1 MVRQFTNRINQRS
14 KYLPILFLAG
24 ITLWL
29 RLVNLGYSD
38 YQGDEIKALAL
49 PNPGQSFIDF
59 LFQQKKGPIQ
69 FIVTYLIKLI
79 NPNYASEFLTRLP
92 FALAGILAIFFF
104 YKLVNLHFG
113 SKIALYAS
121 LFLTTNGL
129 FVGLTRIV
137 QYQPLVMLFSI
148 AALYAF
154 SLAIAQERWKV
165 TGIYLGMVLWALA
178 LLTHYDGVFITPFAA
193 FLLYRWYTARSETA
207 NPSKIKHLVASGT
220 LAGLMLAS
228 FYFPFLFSIST
239 GTKDYLSFRLV
250 TKQIQS
256 GFSSSLVTF
265 NLYNPILVF
274 YIYLLFGHLS
284 LFKIKDTFPVVIWF
298 LFPWEVLELAIFDPG
313 THIYTYLIPAAI
325 LVAFGV
331 VVIEEAAVKTL
342 GSGFGNLTSRSGL
355 VLMFG
360 FLALLSQFIFVDHTP
375 EYPWEPRGFL
385 LWTLQKP
392 ETKGDL
398 WIFGFPYYR
407 HWDEIGQFVTENDRY
422 DYYATNEKTTIAVKY
437 IPYTYDV
444 NQSGYY
450 IHIHNPQSFKD
461 EIAQEK
467 IRYWVKNYQPIKVFE
482 NQGRVAAEIYEMPP
496 GTIEEIKAAGY

>member
-1 MVRQFTNRINQRS
+1 MVRHYTNRLIQNSR
-14 KYLPILFLAG
+14 YLPILFLAA

-29 RLVNLGYSD
+29 RLANLGYSD

-49 PNPGQSFIDF
+49 PSPGQSFIDF
-59 LFQQKKGPIQ
+59 LLQQKKGPLQ

-79 NPNYASEFLTRLP
+79 NPNYSSEFLTRLP
-92 FALAGILAIFFF
+92 FTLAGILAILFF

-137 QYQPLVMLFSI
+137 QYQPFVMLFSI

-154 SLAIAQERWKV
+154 SLAIKQERWKV
-165 TGIYLGMVLWALA
+165 AGVYTGMLLWALA
-178 LLTHYDGVFITPFAA
+178 LLTHYDGIFIAPFAA
-193 FLLYRWYTARSETA
+193 YLLYRWYTAHSEM
-207 NPSKIKHLVASGT
+207 PGSSKIRHLIACGT
-220 LAGLMLAS
+220 LAGLLLAI
-228 FYFPFLFSIST
+228 FYLPFLFSVSA
-239 GTKDYLSFRLV
+239 GTKDYWSFRFI
-250 TKQIQS
+250 TKELQS

-284 LFKIKDTFPVVIWF
+284 LFRIKESFPILIWF
-298 LFPWEVLELAIFDPG
+298 LFPWEILELAIFDPG
-313 THIYTYLIPAAI
+313 THIYTYLIPATI
-325 LVAFGV
+325 LLAFGV
-331 VVIEEAAVKTL
+331 AVVEEASAKTL
-342 GSGFGNLTSRSGL
+342 GARFGKLSSRTGL
-355 VLMFG
+355 ALMFG
-360 FLALLSQFIFVDHTP
+360 FLAILSQFIFVDHTP

-385 LWTLQKP
+385 LWTLKKP

-407 HWDEIGQFVTENDRY
+407 HWEEIGKFVTENDRY
-422 DYYATNEKTTIAVKY
+422 SFYSTNEKTTIAVNY
-437 IPYTYDV
+437 IPYPYDV
-444 NQSGYY
+444 DQSGYY
-450 IHIHNPQSFKD
+450 IHIHNPQSFKE
-461 EIAQEK
+461 EIAPEK
-467 IRYWVKNYQPIKVFE
+467 IRYWIKNYPPVKVFE
-482 NQGRVAAEIYEMPP
+482 NDGRLVAEIYEMPP